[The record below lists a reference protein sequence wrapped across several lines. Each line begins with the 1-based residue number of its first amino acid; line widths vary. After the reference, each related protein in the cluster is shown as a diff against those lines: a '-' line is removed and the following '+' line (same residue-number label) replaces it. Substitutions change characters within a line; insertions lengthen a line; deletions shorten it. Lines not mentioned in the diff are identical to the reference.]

1 MLKQG
6 NCVKRITA
14 SGGGDL
20 QADAGE
26 SFLIKGI
33 QAEPSSNDTYLT
45 LRVDRKT
52 VGVYRMGGRAGNHL
66 SYYTEGN
73 FKNNLMEY
81 LASKGVNVF
90 IPIAEGQVFTV
101 SRYAETGD
109 VIIIY
114 DIYDAGDMRA
124 DMPNGSDAKEYTF
137 MQYMDSTDTLTASG
151 DLTIDT
157 SLSPAEFPDFP
168 CGKVVPARHS
178 VDIIGIAGSPVGDKT
193 TGENYFLSS
202 YLKLVKDRET
212 LFDEDRN
219 GIPFGGKKPD
229 EDEVQYRTALSLI
242 GDCVMN
248 SYSQSHELLAMPLLF
263 DPALHFVSGE
273 ELNVYVSM
281 VLTGAHT
288 LTASIQSLAAI
299 MKITVE

>member
-6 NCVKRITA
+6 NCIKRITA

-33 QAEPSSNDTYLT
+33 QGEPSGNDTYLT

-52 VGVYRMGGRAGNHL
+52 VGVYRLGGRAGNHL
-66 SYYTEGN
+66 SYLTEGN
-73 FKNNLMEY
+73 FKNNLMEF
-81 LASKGVNVF
+81 LVNQGVNVF
-90 IPIAEGQVFTV
+90 IPVAEGQVFTV

-109 VIIIY
+109 VIILY
-114 DIYDAGDMRA
+114 DIFDAGDMRA

-137 MQYMDSTDTLTASG
+137 LQYMDATGTLTASG
-151 DLTIDT
+151 DLTINA

-168 CGKVVPARHS
+168 CGKVVPARHTI
-178 VDIIGIAGSPVGDKT
+178 DILGIAGSPVGDKT
-193 TGENYFLSS
+193 TGDNYFLSS

-219 GIPFGGKKPD
+219 GIPFGAKKPD
-229 EDEVQYRTALSLI
+229 EDAVLYRTALSLI

-248 SYSQSHELLAMPLLF
+248 SYSQSHELLAMPLMF
-263 DPALHFVSGE
+263 DPPLHFVAGE
-273 ELNVYVSM
+273 ELLVYVSM
-281 VLTGAHT
+281 VETGSHT

-299 MKITVE
+299 MKVLVE

>member
-1 MLKQG
+1 MLRQG

-20 QADAGE
+20 QADSGE

-33 QAEPSSNDTYLT
+33 QGEPSGNDTYLT

-52 VGVYRMGGRAGNHL
+52 VGVYRLGGRAGNHL

-73 FKNNLMEY
+73 FKNNLMEF
-81 LASKGVNVF
+81 LVNAGVNVF
-90 IPIAEGQVFTV
+90 IPVAEGQIFTV

-109 VIIIY
+109 VIILY
-114 DIYDAGDMRA
+114 DIFDGGDMRK

-137 MQYMDSTDTLTASG
+137 LQYMDATGTLTASG
-151 DLTIDT
+151 DLTINT

-168 CGKVVPARHS
+168 CGKVVPARHTI
-178 VDIIGIAGSPVGDKT
+178 DILGIAGSPVGDKT
-193 TGENYFLSS
+193 TGDNYYLSS

-219 GIPFGGKKPD
+219 GIPFGSKKPE
-229 EDEVQYRTALSLI
+229 EDAVQYRTALSLI

-248 SYSQSHELLAMPLLF
+248 SYSQAYELLAMPLMF
-263 DPALHFVSGE
+263 DPALHFVAGE
-273 ELNVYVSM
+273 ELLVYVSM
-281 VLTGAHT
+281 VLTGSHT

-299 MKITVE
+299 MKVIVE

>member
-26 SFLIKGI
+26 SFLIRRLYCN
-33 QAEPSSNDTYLT
+33 PSGNDTYLT

-52 VGVYRMGGRAGNHL
+52 VGVYRIGGRAGNHL
-66 SYYTEGN
+66 SYPTEGN
-73 FKNNLMEY
+73 FKNNLTEF
-81 LASKGVNVF
+81 LEGNGINVT
-90 IPIAEGQVFTV
+90 IPVAEGQIFTV
-101 SRYAETGD
+101 SRYAETGA
-109 VIIIY
+109 VIIVY
-114 DIYDAGDMRA
+114 DIFDAADMRA

-151 DLTIDT
+151 DVTINT

-168 CGKVVPARHS
+168 CGKVVPARHT
-178 VDIIGIAGSPVGDKT
+178 IEILGIAGSPVGDKT
-193 TGENYFLSS
+193 SGDNYFLSQ

-219 GIPFGGKKPD
+219 GIPFFAKKPD
-229 EDEVQYRTALSLI
+229 EDEVMYRTTLSLI

-248 SYSQSHELLAMPLLF
+248 SYSQSHELLADPLLF
-263 DPALHFVSGE
+263 QPALKFESGE
-273 ELNVYVSM
+273 ELIVSVTM
-281 VLTGAHT
+281 AETGAHT

-299 MKITVE
+299 MNVKVE

>member
-20 QADAGE
+20 VANAGE
-26 SFLIKGI
+26 SFLIKLLY
-33 QAEPSSNDTYLT
+33 AEPSGNDTFLT

-52 VGVYRMGGRAGNHL
+52 VGVYRIGGDAGNHL

-73 FKNNLMEY
+73 FKNNLTEF
-81 LASKGVNVF
+81 LAKAGINVT
-90 IPIAEGQVFTV
+90 IPVAEGQTFTV

-109 VIIIY
+109 VIIVY
-114 DIYDAGDMRA
+114 DIYDAGEMVA
-124 DMPNGSDAKEYTF
+124 SMPNGSDSKEYTF
-137 MQYMDSTDTLTASG
+137 LQYMDSTETLTASG
-151 DLTIDT
+151 DVKIDT

-168 CGKVVPARHS
+168 CGAVVPARHTI
-178 VDIIGIAGSPVGDKT
+178 DILGICGSPVGDKT
-193 TGENYFLSS
+193 SGDNYFLST

-219 GIPFGGKKPD
+219 GIPFGAKKPD
-229 EDEVQYRTALSLI
+229 EDEVMYRTALSLI

-248 SYSQSHELLAMPLLF
+248 SYSQSHELLADPLIF
-263 DPALHFVSGE
+263 TPALKFVAGE
-273 ELNVYVSM
+273 ELLVYVTM
-281 VLTGAHT
+281 AETGSHT

-299 MKITVE
+299 MRVIVE